1 MSEVQLSDFVD
12 SASCKDPN
20 YNPEWWHPE
29 RPRKNN
35 PVRDY
40 SYTIEGLRAKTIC
53 LNCPVF
59 DTCLDYALSYE
70 DLEGIWANYDY
81 YERAEI
87 AKSRGIIPTR
97 SVLSKFADL
106 IRKPVEPTE
115 EW

>member
-1 MSEVQLSDFVD
+1 MSEIQLGDFVGE
-12 SASCKDPN
+12 ASCAKQE

-40 SYTIEGLRAKTIC
+40 SFSIEGLRARTIC

-59 DTCLDYALSYE
+59 DTCLDYALSYD

-87 AKSRGIIPTR
+87 AKTRGIEPTR
-97 SVLSKFADL
+97 SVASKFADL
-106 IRKPVEPTE
+106 IRKPADENE
-115 EW
+115 E